1 MQKLSCWKVNRSTE
15 AQAVLCLSW
24 HQTTMQIT
32 QSETKGSVDK
42 SASVRSLSQ
51 QLCTYVRS
59 ELQEAGTTH
68 CGERHGHF
76 RCPLVGTCYAIPIC
90 WFLNMPGL
98 TWIPLGPDLI
108 KNHREH
114 ACDRSWCLWK
124 LEPGV
129 GQAPVVWKLSDQSVS
144 WPCLIK
150 VSLSQKTMS
159 WHSESLMCC
168 AYVGPKPWGHWT
180 PLN

>member
-1 MQKLSCWKVNRSTE
+1 MQKLFFEKSTG
-15 AQAVLCLSW
+15 AQKHKLYCAYLDTKQPCKQPNLKLRVALASQPVLGPC
-24 HQTTMQIT
+24 H
-32 QSETKGSVDK
+32 
-42 SASVRSLSQ
+42 Q
-51 QLCTYVRS
+51 QLCTYVCS

-98 TWIPLGPDLI
+98 AWIPLGPDLI

-129 GQAPVVWKLSDQSVS
+129 GRAPVVWKLSDQSVS

-150 VSLSQKTMS
+150 VSLSQKTVS

-168 AYVGPKPWGHWT
+168 AYVGPKTWGHWT